1 MTPSGVDGATG
12 GQGGAHGA
20 DGAAWSAPGAG
31 PGPGPGAGSGG
42 VPDVLVVDDEAAIV
56 DLVALTLRSA
66 GFAVRTAATGRMAM
80 SLVDESLPDLIVLD
94 VMLPDIDGFTI
105 QSTLAQQGVST
116 PVLFLSAR
124 DAVRDKVRGLT
135 LGAYDYMTKPFSPD
149 ELVARARSVLRRSE
163 VEAAGDDGRLTFAD
177 LVLDE
182 NTHEAWRG
190 DRALQLTP
198 TEFRLLRYLLIN
210 ERRVLSKAQLL
221 DNVWHYDFD
230 GNGHVVENFISYLR
244 KQVDA
249 EGPPLIHTVRG
260 VGYCLRLP
268 SGASAGGPPAHG
280 AGSP

>member
-1 MTPSGVDGATG
+1 
-12 GQGGAHGA
+12 
-20 DGAAWSAPGAG
+20 
-31 PGPGPGAGSGG
+31 
-42 VPDVLVVDDEAAIV
+42 
-56 DLVALTLRSA
+56 VALTLRGA
-66 GFAVRTAATGRMAM
+66 GFAVRTAATGRHAMA
-80 SLVDESLPDLIVLD
+80 LVAESPPELIVLD

-105 QSTLAQQGVST
+105 QSTLAQQGVAT

-163 VEAAGDDGRLTFAD
+163 AEQAGNDDGRLTFAD

-190 DRALQLTP
+190 DRPLQLTP

-268 SGASAGGPPAHG
+268 SPTSAPSPTSGAGGSRAT
-280 AGSP
+280 

>member
-1 MTPSGVDGATG
+1 MTPNVLDGATG
-12 GQGGAHGA
+12 GRGGP
-20 DGAAWSAPGAG
+20 DGAVGATWNASGPPPGTVVA
-31 PGPGPGAGSGG
+31 
-42 VPDVLVVDDEAAIV
+42 DVLVVDDEAAIV

-66 GFAVRTAATGRMAM
+66 GFSVRTAATGRMAM
-80 SLVDESLPDLIVLD
+80 NLVSESLPDLIVLD
-94 VMLPDIDGFTI
+94 VMLPDIDRFTI
-105 QSTLAQQGVST
+105 QSTLAQQGVTT

-163 VEAAGDDGRLTFAD
+163 AESAGDDGRLTFAD

-190 DRALQLTP
+190 DRPLQLTP

>member
-1 MTPSGVDGATG
+1 MVVR
-12 GQGGAHGA
+12 GQH
-20 DGAAWSAPGAG
+20 DQL
-31 PGPGPGAGSGG
+31 GG
-42 VPDVLVVDDEAAIV
+42 VAYRPDVLVVDDEAAIV
-56 DLVALTLRSA
+56 DLVALTLRGA
-66 GFAVRTAATGRMAM
+66 GFAVRTAATGRQAMA
-80 SLVDESLPDLIVLD
+80 LVAESEPELIVLD
-94 VMLPDIDGFTI
+94 VMLPDIDGFAI
-105 QSTLAQQGVST
+105 QSTLAQRGVTT

-149 ELVARARSVLRRSE
+149 ELVARTRSVLRRSE
-163 VEAAGDDGRLTFAD
+163 ADTRVDDGRLTFAN

-198 TEFRLLRYLLIN
+198 TEFRLLRCLLIN

-221 DNVWHYDFD
+221 DNVWHYDYD

-268 SGASAGGPPAHG
+268 SAGPPA
-280 AGSP
+280 A

>member
-1 MTPSGVDGATG
+1 MTA
-12 GQGGAHGA
+12 
-20 DGAAWSAPGAG
+20 SAPEFAG
-31 PGPGPGAGSGG
+31 GS
-42 VPDVLVVDDEAAIV
+42 VTATAPDVLVVDDEAAIV

-66 GFAVRTAATGRMAM
+66 GFSVRTAVNGRQAMA
-80 SLVDESLPDLIVLD
+80 LVGESPPELIVLD

-105 QSTLAQQGVST
+105 QSTLAQNGVTT

-163 VEAAGDDGRLTFAD
+163 AEAVSDDDARLTFAD

-190 DRALQLTP
+190 DRPLQLTP
-198 TEFRLLRYLLIN
+198 TEFRLLRYLMIN

-249 EGPPLIHTVRG
+249 DGPPLIHTVRG

-268 SGASAGGPPAHG
+268 SSGPSGSGSQGSGPQ
-280 AGSP
+280 AGSVAAPGPGPGVGVGQPSS

>member
-1 MTPSGVDGATG
+1 MTPSGQDVTTGAV
-12 GQGGAHGA
+12 GGAA
-20 DGAAWSAPGAG
+20 GAG
-31 PGPGPGAGSGG
+31 AIGAIATP
-42 VPDVLVVDDEAAIV
+42 PDVLVVDDEAAIV
-56 DLVALTLRSA
+56 DLVALTLRGA
-66 GFAVRTAATGRMAM
+66 AATGRHAM
-80 SLVDESLPDLIVLD
+80 NLVAEATPELIVLD

-105 QSTLAQQGVST
+105 QSTLAQQGVAT

-163 VEAAGDDGRLTFAD
+163 AESAGDDGRLTFAD

-190 DRALQLTP
+190 DRPLQLTP

-268 SGASAGGPPAHG
+268 SGSS
-280 AGSP
+280 GSSVT

>member
-1 MTPSGVDGATG
+1 MMTG
-12 GQGGAHGA
+12 GPDIA
-20 DGAAWSAPGAG
+20 GAAG
-31 PGPGPGAGSGG
+31 PQ
-42 VPDVLVVDDEAAIV
+42 PDVLVVDDEAAIV
-56 DLVALTLRSA
+56 DLVALTLRGA
-66 GFAVRTAATGRMAM
+66 GFSVRTAGSGRQAM
-80 SLVDESLPDLIVLD
+80 TLVAESIPELIVLD

-105 QSTLAQQGVST
+105 QSTLAQQGVPT

-163 VEAAGDDGRLTFAD
+163 AEAGADDGRLTFAD

-190 DRALQLTP
+190 DRPLQLTP

-268 SGASAGGPPAHG
+268 SGSGTGSATTASAPRG
-280 AGSP
+280 

>member
-1 MTPSGVDGATG
+1 MVVSGQHDQLGVVATR
-12 GQGGAHGA
+12 
-20 DGAAWSAPGAG
+20 
-31 PGPGPGAGSGG
+31 
-42 VPDVLVVDDEAAIV
+42 PDVLVVDDEAAIV
-56 DLVALTLRSA
+56 DLVALTLRGA
-66 GFAVRTAATGRMAM
+66 GFAVRTAATGRQAMA
-80 SLVDESLPDLIVLD
+80 LVAESEPELIVLD
-94 VMLPDIDGFTI
+94 VMLPDIDGFAI
-105 QSTLAQQGVST
+105 QSTLAQQGVAT

-149 ELVARARSVLRRSE
+149 ELVARTRSVLRRSE
-163 VEAAGDDGRLTFAD
+163 ADTRVDDGRLTFAD

-190 DRALQLTP
+190 DRPLQLTP
-198 TEFRLLRYLLIN
+198 TEFRLLRCLLVN

-221 DNVWHYDFD
+221 DNVWHYDYD

-249 EGPPLIHTVRG
+249 EAPPLIHTVRG

-268 SGASAGGPPAHG
+268 SAGPPA
-280 AGSP
+280 A

>member
-1 MTPSGVDGATG
+1 MKPAR
-12 GQGGAHGA
+12 
-20 DGAAWSAPGAG
+20 AAR
-31 PGPGPGAGSGG
+31 
-42 VPDVLVVDDEAAIV
+42 VLVVDDEENIAF
-56 DLVALTLRSA
+56 LVCSALRLEGYDTQSA
-66 GFAVRTAATGRMAM
+66 GSGQDAT
-80 SLVDESLPDLIVLD
+80 SLVRAKAPDLIVLD

>member
-1 MTPSGVDGATG
+1 MTPSGLDGATG
-12 GQGGAHGA
+12 GSGWAHGF
-20 DGAAWSAPGAG
+20 DGSAGTA
-31 PGPGPGAGSGG
+31 
-42 VPDVLVVDDEAAIV
+42 DVLVVDDEAAIV

-80 SLVDESLPDLIVLD
+80 ARVDEATPDLIVLD
-94 VMLPDIDGFTI
+94 VMLPDVDGFTI
-105 QSTLAQQGVST
+105 QSTLAQQGIPT

-149 ELVARARSVLRRSE
+149 ELVARVRSVLRRSE
-163 VEAAGDDGRLTFAD
+163 LENAGDDGRLTFAD

-190 DRALQLTP
+190 ERPLQLTP

-268 SGASAGGPPAHG
+268 SGHSTGPDGVATGGAR
-280 AGSP
+280 AT

>member
-1 MTPSGVDGATG
+1 MAGSR
-12 GQGGAHGA
+12 A
-20 DGAAWSAPGAG
+20 DGGNRAVGAV
-31 PGPGPGAGSGG
+31 ATQ
-42 VPDVLVVDDEAAIV
+42 PDVLVVDDEPAIV
-56 DLVALTLRSA
+56 DLVALTLRGA
-66 GFAVRTAATGRMAM
+66 GFAVRTAATGRHAM
-80 SLVDESLPDLIVLD
+80 DLVAESPPDLIVLD
-94 VMLPDIDGFTI
+94 VMLPDIDGFAI
-105 QSTLAQQGVST
+105 QATLVQQGIEA

-135 LGAYDYMTKPFSPD
+135 LGGYDYMTKPFSPD

-163 VEAAGDDGRLTFAD
+163 AAAGTDDGRLTFAD

-198 TEFRLLRYLLIN
+198 TEFRLLRCLLIN

-221 DNVWHYDFD
+221 DSVWNYDFD

-268 SGASAGGPPAHG
+268 TGGGGRRA
-280 AGSP
+280 